1 MPGDLPVAE
10 FIFWLCLLLPVYA
23 YLGYPLLLT
32 LLSPLFEARRHT
44 VAIPMN
50 VSIVIAA
57 HNEAR
62 HIEHKLRTLLAQDY
76 EPVSLQIILAS
87 DGSTDDTVACAHKV
101 VDPRITVLDLPRQGK
116 AATLNAGVALS
127 TGDILV
133 FTDADNQWSRDTL
146 GHLLAPLSDP
156 QVGACAGH
164 MVIPVTGGGL
174 SIGDSLYRHYEGWL
188 RRVENRTGCMVSAD
202 GALLALRRELFQDV
216 PAEVNDDFFISTCAP
231 VAFKRIVYVPEAQVI
246 DHGVDEADKQFRR
259 RQRVTVGGLQ
269 SLAQRSELLNP
280 LKHGLYS
287 IALISHKLIRRLAP
301 ILLVPLFL
309 SNFWL
314 WEDHGFYRLSLI
326 AQLFGYTVAI
336 AGLLDS
342 QHRLPKPFRL
352 AAFLLVT
359 LVGMS
364 IGLWQFLRGQRYAQW
379 NPEQNR

>member
-1 MPGDLPVAE
+1 MAE

-32 LLSPLFEARRHT
+32 VLAPLFPAWRHSP
-44 VAIPMN
+44 APPLNI
-50 VSIVIAA
+50 SIVIAA

-76 EPVSLQIILAS
+76 QPATLQIILAS

-101 VDPRITVLDLPRQGK
+101 VDSCITVLDLPRQGK
-116 AATLNAGVALS
+116 AATLNAGAALA

-133 FTDADNQWSRDTL
+133 FTDADNQWSRETL
-146 GHLLAPLSDP
+146 GYLLAPLSDP
-156 QVGACAGH
+156 NVGACAGH

-174 SIGDSLYRHYEGWL
+174 SVGDSLYRHYEGWL

-202 GALLALRRELFQDV
+202 GALLALRRELFQSV
-216 PAEVNDDFFISTCAP
+216 PAEVNDDFFLSTCAP

-269 SLAQRSELLNP
+269 SLAQRRELLNP

-301 ILLVPLFL
+301 ILLLPLLL

-314 WEDHGFYRLSLI
+314 WEDHGFYRLALI
-326 AQLFGYTVAI
+326 AQLFGYALAI

-359 LVGMS
+359 LAGMS

>member
-1 MPGDLPVAE
+1 MAE

-23 YLGYPLLLT
+23 YVGYPLLLT
-32 LLSPLFEARRHT
+32 LLAPLFPARHQD
-44 VAIPMN
+44 AAPPLKI
-50 VSIVIAA
+50 SIVIAA

-76 EPVSLQIILAS
+76 QPASLEIILVS

-146 GHLLAPLSDP
+146 GHLLAPLADP
-156 QVGACAGH
+156 KVGACAGH

-174 SIGDSLYRHYEGWL
+174 SVGDSLYRHYEGWL

-202 GALLALRRELFQDV
+202 GALLALRRELFENV

-269 SLAQRSELLNP
+269 SLAQRSVLLNP
-280 LKHGLYS
+280 LKYGLYS
-287 IALISHKLIRRLAP
+287 LALISHKLIRRLAP

-314 WEDHGFYRLSLI
+314 WNVHGFYQLCLV
-326 AQLFGYTVAI
+326 AQLLGYAVAV
-336 AGLLDS
+336 AGVLDV

-359 LVGMS
+359 LAGMS
-364 IGLWQFLRGQRYAQW
+364 IGLWQFLRGQRYSQW

>member
-1 MPGDLPVAE
+1 MAE
-10 FIFWLCLLLPVYA
+10 FIFWMCLLLPVYA

-32 LLSPLFEARRHT
+32 VLAPLFPAWRHSP
-44 VAIPMN
+44 APPLNI
-50 VSIVIAA
+50 SIVIAA

-76 EPVSLQIILAS
+76 QPATLQIILAS
-87 DGSTDDTVACAHKV
+87 DGSTDDTVARAHKV
-101 VDPRITVLDLPRQGK
+101 VDSRITVLDLPRQGK
-116 AATLNAGVALS
+116 AATLNAGVALA

-133 FTDADNQWSRDTL
+133 FTDADNQWSRETL
-146 GHLLAPLSDP
+146 GYLLAPLSDP
-156 QVGACAGH
+156 NVGACAGH

-174 SIGDSLYRHYEGWL
+174 SVGDSLYRHYEGWL

-202 GALLALRRELFQDV
+202 GALLALRRELFQSV
-216 PAEVNDDFFISTCAP
+216 PVEVNDDFFLSTCAP

-269 SLAQRSELLNP
+269 SLAQRSELFNP

-287 IALISHKLIRRLAP
+287 LALISHKLIRRLAP
-301 ILLVPLFL
+301 ILLLPLLL

-314 WEDHGFYRLSLI
+314 WDDHGFYRLALI
-326 AQLFGYTVAI
+326 AQLFGYAI
-336 AGLLDS
+336 ALAGLLDS

-359 LVGMS
+359 LAGMS
-364 IGLWQFLRGQRYAQW
+364 LGLWQFLRGHRYAQW

>member
-1 MPGDLPVAE
+1 MAE
-10 FIFWLCLLLPVYA
+10 FIFWMCLLLPVYA
-23 YLGYPLLLT
+23 YIGYPVLLT
-32 LLSPLFEARRHT
+32 LLAPLYPARRPT
-44 VAIPMN
+44 PAPPMN

-62 HIEHKLRTLLAQDY
+62 HIEEKLRTLLAQDY
-76 EPVSLQIILAS
+76 QALSLQIILAS

-101 VDPRITVLDLPRQGK
+101 VDPRISVLDLPRGGK

-127 TGDILV
+127 RGDILV
-133 FTDADNQWSRDTL
+133 FTDADNQWATDTL
-146 GHLLAPLSDP
+146 GHLLAPLTDP
-156 QVGACAGH
+156 TVGACAGH
-164 MVIPVTGGGL
+164 MLIPVTGKGL

-202 GALLALRRELFQDV
+202 GALLALRRELFQTV

-231 VAFKRIVYVPEAQVI
+231 VAFKRIVYVPQAQVI
-246 DHGVDEADKQFRR
+246 DQGVDEADKQFRR

-269 SLAQRSELLNP
+269 SLAQRRELLNP
-280 LKHGLYS
+280 FKHGLYA

-301 ILLVPLFL
+301 ILLLPLLL

-314 WEDHGFYRLSLI
+314 WQEHGFYRVCLV
-326 AQLFGYTVAI
+326 AQLLGYAIAI

-359 LVGMS
+359 LAGMS
-364 IGLWQFLRGQRYAQW
+364 IGLWQFLRGQRYARW

>member
-1 MPGDLPVAE
+1 MAE
-10 FIFWLCLLLPVYA
+10 FIFWTCLLLPAYA
-23 YLGYPLLLT
+23 YVGYPVLLT
-32 LLSPLFEARRHT
+32 VLAPLFPARRIT
-44 VAIPMN
+44 PAAPMN
-50 VSIVIAA
+50 ISIVIAA

-76 EPVSLQIILAS
+76 QPASLQIILAS
-87 DGSTDDTVACAHKV
+87 DGSTDDTVACAHRV

-116 AATLNAGVALS
+116 AATLNAGAALG

-146 GHLLAPLSDP
+146 GHLLAPLADP
-156 QVGACAGH
+156 DVGACAGH

-174 SIGDSLYRHYEGWL
+174 SVGDSLYRHYEGWL
-188 RRVENRTGCMVSAD
+188 RKVENRTGCMVSAD
-202 GALLALRRELFQDV
+202 GALLALRRELFQNI

-231 VAFKRIVYVPEAQVI
+231 VAHKQIVYVPEAQVI

-280 LKHGLYS
+280 MKHGLYS

-301 ILLVPLFL
+301 ILLLPLLL

-314 WEDHGFYRLSLI
+314 WQEHGFYRLSLI

-336 AGLLDS
+336 AGLMDS
-342 QHRLPKPFRL
+342 RHRLPKPFRL

-359 LVGMS
+359 LAGMS

>member
-1 MPGDLPVAE
+1 MAE
-10 FIFWLCLLLPVYA
+10 FFFWTCLLLPAYA
-23 YLGYPLLLT
+23 YVGYPLLLSV
-32 LLSPLFEARRHT
+32 LAPLFPARRIT
-44 VAIPMN
+44 PAAPMN

-76 EPVSLQIILAS
+76 QPSSLQIILAS
-87 DGSTDDTVACAHKV
+87 DGSTDDTVACAHRV

-116 AATLNAGVALS
+116 AATLNTGAALS

-146 GHLLAPLSDP
+146 GHLLAPLADP
-156 QVGACAGH
+156 EVGACAGH

-174 SIGDSLYRHYEGWL
+174 SVGDSLYRHYEGWL
-188 RRVENRTGCMVSAD
+188 RKVENRTGCMVSAD
-202 GALLALRRELFQDV
+202 GALLALRRELFQNI

-231 VAFKRIVYVPEAQVI
+231 VAHKQIVYVPEAQVI

-280 LKHGLYS
+280 MKHGLYS

-301 ILLVPLFL
+301 ILLLPLLL

-314 WEDHGFYRLSLI
+314 WQEHGFYRLSLI

-336 AGLLDS
+336 AGLMDFR
-342 QHRLPKPFRL
+342 HRLPKPFRL

-359 LVGMS
+359 LAGMS

>member
-1 MPGDLPVAE
+1 MPGGLPVAE

-23 YLGYPLLLT
+23 WLGYPLLLT
-32 LLSPLFEARRHT
+32 LLSPFFAVRIHGP
-44 VAIPMN
+44 AAPMD

-62 HIEHKLRTLLAQDY
+62 HIEEKLRTVLAQDY
-76 EPVSLQIILAS
+76 QARSLQIILAS

-101 VDPRITVLDLPRQGK
+101 LDPRITVLDLPRQGK
-116 AATLNAGVALS
+116 AATLNAGAALS
-127 TGDILV
+127 TGEILV
-133 FTDADNQWSRDTL
+133 FTDADNQWSTDTL
-146 GHLLAPLSDP
+146 GHLLAPLADP
-156 QVGACAGH
+156 DVGACAGH
-164 MVIPVTGGGL
+164 MSIPVTGKGL

-188 RRVENRTGCMVSAD
+188 RQVENRTGCLVSAD
-202 GALLALRRELFQDV
+202 GALLALRRELFQNV
-216 PAEVNDDFFISTCAP
+216 PTDVNDDFFISTCAP
-231 VAFKRIVYVPEAQVI
+231 VAFKRIIYVPQARVT
-246 DHGVDEADKQFRR
+246 DTGVDEADKQWRR

-269 SLAQRSELLNP
+269 SLAHRRDLLNP
-280 LKHGLYS
+280 FKHGLYA

-301 ILLVPLFL
+301 ILLLPLLL

-314 WEDHGFYRLSLI
+314 WDDHSFYRLSLI
-326 AQLFGYTVAI
+326 AQLLGYTVAI

-359 LVGMS
+359 VAGMS
-364 IGLWQFLRGQRYAQW
+364 VGLWQFLRGQRYAQW

>member
-1 MPGDLPVAE
+1 MAE

-32 LLSPLFEARRHT
+32 VLAPLFPAWRQT
-44 VAIPMN
+44 PAPALNI
-50 VSIVIAA
+50 SIVIAA

-76 EPVSLQIILAS
+76 QPATLQIILAS

-101 VDPRITVLDLPRQGK
+101 VDSRISVLDLPRQGK
-116 AATLNAGVALS
+116 AATLNAGVALA

-133 FTDADNQWSRDTL
+133 FTDADNQWSRETL
-146 GHLLAPLSDP
+146 GYLLAPLNDP
-156 QVGACAGH
+156 NVGACAGH

-174 SIGDSLYRHYEGWL
+174 SVGDSLYRHYEGWL
-188 RRVENRTGCMVSAD
+188 RQVENRTGCMVSAD
-202 GALLALRRELFQDV
+202 GALLALRRELFQSV
-216 PAEVNDDFFISTCAP
+216 PAEVNDDFFLSTCAP

-269 SLAQRSELLNP
+269 SLAQRRELLNP

-287 IALISHKLIRRLAP
+287 LALISHKLIRRLAP
-301 ILLVPLFL
+301 ILLLPLLL

-314 WEDHGFYRLSLI
+314 WDDHGFYRLALI
-326 AQLFGYTVAI
+326 AQLFGYAI
-336 AGLLDS
+336 ALAGLLDS

-359 LVGMS
+359 LAGMS
-364 IGLWQFLRGQRYAQW
+364 LGLWQFLRGHRYAQW

>member
-1 MPGDLPVAE
+1 VAE
-10 FIFWLCLLLPVYA
+10 FIFWMCLLLPVYA

-32 LLSPLFEARRHT
+32 VLAPLFPAWRHSP
-44 VAIPMN
+44 APALNI
-50 VSIVIAA
+50 SIVIAA

-76 EPVSLQIILAS
+76 QPATLQIILAS
-87 DGSTDDTVACAHKV
+87 DGSTDDTVARAHKV
-101 VDPRITVLDLPRQGK
+101 VDSRITVLDLPRQGK
-116 AATLNAGVALS
+116 AATLNAGVALA

-133 FTDADNQWSRDTL
+133 FTDADNQWSRETL
-146 GHLLAPLSDP
+146 GYLLAPLSDSN
-156 QVGACAGH
+156 VGACAGH

-174 SIGDSLYRHYEGWL
+174 SVGDSLYRHYEGWL

-202 GALLALRRELFQDV
+202 GALLALRRELFQSV
-216 PAEVNDDFFISTCAP
+216 PAEVNDDFFLSTCAP

-246 DHGVDEADKQFRR
+246 DHGVDDADKQFRR

-287 IALISHKLIRRLAP
+287 LALISHKLIRRLAP
-301 ILLVPLFL
+301 ILLLPLLL

-314 WEDHGFYRLSLI
+314 WDDHGFYRLALI
-326 AQLFGYTVAI
+326 AQLFGYAI
-336 AGLLDS
+336 ALAGLLDS

-359 LVGMS
+359 LAGMS
-364 IGLWQFLRGQRYAQW
+364 LGLWQFLRGHRYAQW